1 MSIND
6 VTKALALSLI
16 LGFATSAA
24 AQEATTPPAAPSA
37 EAPAAETPAAAPAQ
51 PAAPADGVGS
61 VYVKSTHDSWELR
74 CVKAGEGKADPCQI
88 YQLLKDAQ
96 GNSVAEIGIFP
107 LPAGA
112 EAAAGATLI
121 TPLETLLTEN
131 VVLQIDAQKARV
143 YPFSW
148 CDRGGCVARVGFT
161 AEDIASLKKGNK
173 MTMSIVPIAKPDQKV
188 TLDISLKGFTAG
200 FDALPI
206 PAK

>member
-1 MSIND
+1 MSMND
-6 VTKALALSLI
+6 ATKALVLSLM
-16 LGFATSAA
+16 LGFATTAA
-24 AQEATTPPAAPSA
+24 AQETTPPPAAPA
-37 EAPAAETPAAAPAQ
+37 TEAPAVDAPAPAQ
-51 PAAPADGVGS
+51 PAAAADGVGS

-74 CVKAGEGKADPCQI
+74 CVKAGEGNADPCQI
-88 YQLLKDAQ
+88 YQLLKDPQ
-96 GNSVAEIGIFP
+96 GNSVAEVGIFP
-107 LPAGA
+107 LPAGGDA
-112 EAAAGATLI
+112 TAGATII

-131 VVLQIDAQKARV
+131 VVLQVDAEKARV

-173 MTMSIVPIAKPDQKV
+173 MTLNIVPIAKPDQKV

-200 FDALPI
+200 YDALPV